1 MLSRLSAV
9 LSSTYSSGYPASK
22 AIDASYTSISVSSYA
37 VGNWLSVQIPAGTH
51 VGEVRVYNRRD
62 ATQPASQPQL
72 GSFEIWVASVAGD
85 TSSSSAVR
93 CGDAS
98 FDAAT
103 EPEPYVLWCGGVLG
117 SYVTLKQTGAATY
130 LSIAELEIF
139 PGLSAPP
146 SPPMPPPLPPLLPRP
161 PRPPPPADRRLR
173 LTDAFQSGGLLLK
186 STTCHGQFCSASA
199 VGTKLACLSST
210 PRLPQHARGSPNRVY
225 QTLPRQHTHSHTFQ

>member
-1 MLSRLSAV
+1 MACLNRLSAE
-9 LSSTYSSGYPASK
+9 LSTTYSSDYTAAK
-22 AIDASYTSISVSSYA
+22 AIDASYDSICASNQA
-37 VGNWLSVQIPAGTH
+37 VGNWLSVMIPAGSR
-51 VGEVRVYNRRD
+51 VGEVRVHNRRD
-62 ATQPASQPQL
+62 ILNQSLL
-72 GSFEIWVASVAGD
+72 GSFEIWVASEAGD

-146 SPPMPPPLPPLLPRP
+146 SPPMPPPLPPLLPGP

-199 VGTKLACLSST
+199 VGTKLACPSST
-210 PRLPQHARGSPNRVY
+210 PRLPQHAIGSPNRVY